1 MLIAMPIDPSSL
13 RLLLER
19 RSTSAL
25 GGPPPSRDEIALLLQ
40 AAATVPDHGELRPYR
55 FVVVDSPEGQQ
66 RFGDALADAGVE
78 AKPELP
84 PGLQDKLRK
93 KAYAAPALVVV
104 VASPIEGHKIPV
116 WEQIATASC
125 TGYAIVLAAHAL
137 GLGAIWKSA
146 PVLRGKSIDAALALG
161 AGEQVLGWI
170 NLGRPTKTL
179 EPRAAVEPKAH
190 ALGADGLGALR

>member
-1 MLIAMPIDPSSL
+1 MLIAMPIVPSSL
-13 RLLLER
+13 QFLLER

-25 GGPPPSRDEIALLLQ
+25 AGPPPSREEIALLLQ

-55 FVVVDSPEGQQ
+55 FVVVDSAEGQQ
-66 RFGDALADAGVE
+66 RFGDALAESGAE
-78 AKPELP
+78 AKPDLP

-104 VASPIEGHKIPV
+104 IASPVEGHKIPV

-125 TGYAIVLAAHAL
+125 TGFAITLAAHAL

-146 PVLRGKSIDAALALG
+146 PVLRGKSLDAALALG
-161 AGEQVLGWI
+161 AGEQILGWI

-179 EPRAAVEPKAH
+179 DPRPALDPKAH
-190 ALGADGLGALR
+190 ALGADGLASLR